1 MVGPEVFTI
10 IAIPLGTALLVGVL
24 AERLGAGSASGLAS
38 MGGLG
43 LGAYFLHKVL
53 ELIPAS

>member
-1 MVGPEVFTI
+1 MMVGPEVFTI

-43 LGAYFLHKVL
+43 LGAYFLH
-53 ELIPAS
+53 